1 MLLASQFCSS
11 CIWQVL
17 GEVVG
22 VSVGI
27 LRNLYPHRRVLRV
40 TASVAACVLLL
51 VLGVWSRQLNY
62 AASRQAYFY
71 LDIAGCFL
79 CFFYA
84 VNAMLRFPTTNDPL
98 SLILPFR
105 FFLSA

>member
-1 MLLASQFCSS
+1 MARCLHFNPANPVFGTY
-11 CIWQVL
+11 W
-17 GEVVG
+17 GGVVG

-40 TASVAACVLLL
+40 TASMAVCALLL

-84 VNAMLRFPTTNDPL
+84 VNGMVRFRRSEEHTSEL
-98 SLILPFR
+98 Q
-105 FFLSA
+105 